1 MKKIQE
7 MSEEEILN
15 HVATGIHDYLMRI
28 RPHGEFILDVAVRAQ
43 IAELKRLYSWSYG
56 VTTPK
61 GQLSS
66 EQFQELDQIIA
77 HLEPQMTERART
89 VQLHYNREQTVWS
102 IHDTSAKAQ
111 IEKAFRDVGI
121 KVSVDGQRYRARVL
135 AYLGSHTLRFYVGFK
150 ALEKG
155 EDVLEGVV
163 QAVIDMRDALARL
176 GKDVKVG
183 K

>member
-1 MKKIQE
+1 MKKFQE
-7 MSEEEILN
+7 MTEEEILN
-15 HVATGIHDYLMRI
+15 HVATGIHDYLARI
-28 RPHGEFILDVAVRAQ
+28 RPHGEFILERAVTAQ
-43 IAELKRLYSWSYG
+43 VAELKRLYNWSYG
-56 VTTPK
+56 IGARDHLTRS
-61 GQLSS
+61 QFAEL
-66 EQFQELDQIIA
+66 EQTVLL
-77 HLEPQMTERART
+77 LEARMRERART

-163 QAVIDMRDALARL
+163 QAVLDMRDALARL
-176 GKDVKVG
+176 GKDVKVS